1 MLTQSN
7 NSFGALTI
15 SRQIIDQI
23 IEHAFESVEGNL
35 WLANYK
41 GAVSDVLVRIGG
53 FDAIAEKKVEVIKD
67 ILYYSGEMRDD
78 MLYVRLYV
86 VSRLGESITENCGLV
101 MERIARDVTE
111 MLELPLGNIEIA
123 VTGTVSKNRNIVK
136 RDLTLDLH
144 EMVNTRKISL

>member
-41 GAVSDVLVRIGG
+41 GAVSDVLVKIG
-53 FDAIAEKKVEVIKD
+53 
-67 ILYYSGEMRDD
+67 
-78 MLYVRLYV
+78 
-86 VSRLGESITENCGLV
+86 
-101 MERIARDVTE
+101 
-111 MLELPLGNIEIA
+111 
-123 VTGTVSKNRNIVK
+123 
-136 RDLTLDLH
+136 
-144 EMVNTRKISL
+144 

>member
-23 IEHAFESVEGNL
+23 IEHAFESGEGNL

-41 GAVSDVLVRIGG
+41 GAVSDVLVKIGG
-53 FDAIAEKKVEVIKD
+53 FDAIAEKKVE
-67 ILYYSGEMRDD
+67 MRDG

>member
-41 GAVSDVLVRIGG
+41 GAVSDVLVKIGG
-53 FDAIAEKKVEVIKD
+53 FDAIAEKKVE
-67 ILYYSGEMRDD
+67 MRDG

-144 EMVNTRKISL
+144 ELVNTRKISL

>member
-7 NSFGALTI
+7 NNFGALTI

-41 GAVSDVLVRIGG
+41 GAVSDVLVKIGG
-53 FDAIAEKKVEVIKD
+53 FDAIAEKKVE
-67 ILYYSGEMRDD
+67 MRDG

>member
-1 MLTQSN
+1 MLTQIKN
-7 NSFGALTI
+7 NIGTLTV

-41 GAVSDVLVRIGG
+41 GAVSDVLVKIGG
-53 FDAIAEKKVEVIKD
+53 FDAIAEKKVE
-67 ILYYSGEMRDD
+67 MRDG

>member
-41 GAVSDVLVRIGG
+41 GAVSDVLVKIGG
-53 FDAIAEKKVEVIKD
+53 FDAIAEKKVE
-67 ILYYSGEMRDD
+67 MRDG

-86 VSRLGESITENCGLV
+86 VSRLGESITENCGIV

>member
-23 IEHAFESVEGNL
+23 IEHAFESVEGSL

-41 GAVSDVLVRIGG
+41 GAVSDVLVKIGG
-53 FDAIAEKKVEVIKD
+53 FDAIAEKKVEMRENKLYIK
-67 ILYYSGEMRDD
+67 
-78 MLYVRLYV
+78 LYVIC
-86 VSRLGESITENCGLV
+86 RLGESIAENCGIV

-111 MLELPLGNIEIA
+111 MLEIPLDNIEIA

-136 RDLTLDLH
+136 RDLTLDLR
-144 EMVNTRKISL
+144 EMLNNRLISL

>member
-41 GAVSDVLVRIGG
+41 GPVSDVLVRIGG
-53 FDAIAEKKVEVIKD
+53 FDAIAEKKVE
-67 ILYYSGEMRDD
+67 MRDG

-123 VTGTVSKNRNIVK
+123 VTGTVSKNKNIVK

>member
-53 FDAIAEKKVEVIKD
+53 FDAIAEKKVE
-67 ILYYSGEMRDD
+67 MRDG

-101 MERIARDVTE
+101 MECIARDVTE

-123 VTGTVSKNRNIVK
+123 VTGTVSKNKNIVK

>member
-7 NSFGALTI
+7 NGFGALTI

-41 GAVSDVLVRIGG
+41 GAVSDVLVKIGG
-53 FDAIAEKKVEVIKD
+53 FDAIAEKKVE
-67 ILYYSGEMRDD
+67 MRDG